1 MYISG
6 AWWCVPVVP
15 TLKQED
21 LKFKATQNYTPKP
34 HLKKRKT
41 KKNPQNAILLFLT
54 ESRQSKSL
62 K

>member
-34 HLKKRKT
+34 HLKKKEKQKKT
-41 KKNPQNAILLFLT
+41 LKMLFCF
-54 ESRQSKSL
+54 S
-62 K
+62 

>member
-34 HLKKRKT
+34 HLKK
-41 KKNPQNAILLFLT
+41 KKNKKKP
-54 ESRQSKSL
+54 SKCYFAFPD
-62 K
+62 